1 MFLIATETSLIK
13 FFSSLLFF
21 TIKDLNESIF
31 SSLMAIVTER
41 GAWSDNKHKSE
52 WMEWVLISIDPLYKN
67 IRSITEFNLMSE
79 SEYLVGI
86 WLVGNNSSRLKE
98 SAIIIRSSLKDE

>member
-41 GAWSDNKHKSE
+41 GA
-52 WMEWVLISIDPLYKN
+52 
-67 IRSITEFNLMSE
+67 
-79 SEYLVGI
+79 
-86 WLVGNNSSRLKE
+86 
-98 SAIIIRSSLKDE
+98 